1 VKRNSSAS
9 DGSDAPDGSDVR
21 EGYDPAV
28 RPQDDLFGHVNG
40 RWYDTVEIPPDL
52 PGYGQFVGL
61 RLLSEQRV
69 GDLLREA
76 AEAAASGSAP
86 SGSTRQQIGDMFAS
100 FLDEERVESLGVEPI
115 RADLEAVQAVSSVS
129 ELAGLLGR
137 LEREGSAGG
146 VFAAYVN
153 TDDRKSDRYL
163 VNISQGGLGLPDEAY
178 YRDDQFAE
186 IRTAYVAHLARMLG
200 LVGVD
205 AAEAVAERVMGLET
219 RLAGGHWDAVAC
231 RDVIATYNLL
241 AEHELRAAMPSF
253 DVDAWAS
260 GLGAPEGA
268 FAEVIVRQPSY
279 LTTLSEA
286 LSDVP
291 LDDWKSW
298 LTWQVVHSAAPFLPR
313 EIVAENF
320 DFYSRTLA
328 GTEQQRDRW
337 KRGVAVVQAALG
349 EAIGELYVERHFPPE
364 AKQQMDVLVA
374 NLVEAYRRNIEKLD
388 WMGPE
393 TRRKALDKLEVFRPK
408 IGYPP
413 RWRDYSSIVIDRTD
427 LLGNV
432 RRGAAF
438 ETDRQLGK
446 LGGPVDRDEWLMYP
460 QDVNAYYNPGTNEI
474 CFPAA
479 ILQPPFFDPEADP
492 ALNYGGIGAVIGHEI
507 GHGFDDQGAQYDGE
521 GNLHDW
527 WTVEDK
533 AGFRERSERLIA
545 QYDTL
550 EPRALPGH
558 KVNGG
563 LTVGENIGDLGGLTI
578 ALKAY
583 EISLDG
589 APAPELDG
597 LTGVQRAFFNWALVW
612 RAKFREALAQQLL
625 TVDPHSPPDLR
636 ANIVR
641 NLDEFHAAFETAPGD
656 GLWVEPDERV
666 RIW

>member
-1 VKRNSSAS
+1 MEADSS
-9 DGSDAPDGSDVR
+9 VH
-21 EGYDPAV
+21 EGYDPEV

-61 RLLSEQRV
+61 RLQSEQRV

-76 AEAAASGSAP
+76 ASAGGSEP
-86 SGSTRQQIGDMFAS
+86 SGTTTQQIGDMFAS

-115 RADLEAVQAVSSVS
+115 RADLDAVQAVATLT
-129 ELAGLLGR
+129 ELASLLGR
-137 LEREGSAGG
+137 LEREAAADG

-153 TDDRKSDRYL
+153 TDDRKSDRYV
-163 VNISQGGLGLPDEAY
+163 VNIGQGGLGLPDEAY
-178 YRDDQFAE
+178 YREEQFAE
-186 IRTAYVAHLARMLG
+186 IRAAYVAHLSRMLE
-200 LVGVD
+200 LVGVAD
-205 AAEAVAERVMGLET
+205 ADVDADRIMRLET
-219 RLAGGHWDAVAC
+219 RLAAGHWDAVAC
-231 RDVIATYNLL
+231 RDVITTYNLL
-241 AEHELRAAMPSF
+241 SEQELRAAAPAF
-253 DVDAWAS
+253 DFDAWGS
-260 GLGAPEGA
+260 GLGAPDGA
-268 FAEVIVRQPSY
+268 LAEVVVRQPSY
-279 LTTLSEA
+279 LATLSQA
-286 LSDVP
+286 LTDVP
-291 LDDWKSW
+291 LDDWKAW
-298 LTWQVVHSAAPFLPR
+298 LTWQVVHASAPFLTR
-313 EIVAENF
+313 AIVSESF

-328 GTEQQRDRW
+328 GTEVQRDRW

-349 EAIGELYVERHFPPE
+349 EAIGEQYVARHFPPE
-364 AKQQMDVLVA
+364 AKQQMDALVA
-374 NLVEAYRRNIEKLD
+374 NLVEAYRRNIDTLE

-393 TRRKALDKLEVFRPK
+393 TRRKALDKLAVFRPK

-413 RWRDYSSIVIDRTD
+413 RWRDYSAIEIDRAD
-427 LLGNV
+427 LIGNV

-438 ETDRQLGK
+438 ETDRQFGK

-479 ILQPPFFDPEADP
+479 ILQPPFFDPEADS
-492 ALNYGGIGAVIGHEI
+492 AVNYGGIGAVIGHEI

-527 WTVEDK
+527 WTAEDK
-533 AGFRERSERLIA
+533 AGFRERADRLIA
-545 QYDTL
+545 QYNEL
-550 EPRALPGH
+550 EPRALPGR

-589 APAPELDG
+589 TPAPEIEG
-597 LTGVQRAFFNWALVW
+597 LTGAQRAFFNWSLVW
-612 RAKFREALAQQLL
+612 RAKSREALARQLL

-641 NLDEFHAAFETAPGD
+641 NLDEFHDAFETAPGD
-656 GLWVEPDERV
+656 GLWVEPQDRV

>member
-1 VKRNSSAS
+1 VEAS
-9 DGSDAPDGSDVR
+9 TSVL
-21 EGYDPAV
+21 EGYDHGV

-61 RLLSEQRV
+61 RLTSEQRV

-76 AEAAASGSAP
+76 AEAAASGTVAP
-86 SGSTRQQIGDMFAS
+86 GSTTQQIGDMFAS
-100 FLDEERVESLGVEPI
+100 FLDEEAVERLGTEPI
-115 RADLEAVQAVSSVS
+115 SADLESVRAVSSVS
-129 ELAGLLGR
+129 ELAGLIGR
-137 LEREGSAGG
+137 LEREGAADGAFS
-146 VFAAYVN
+146 AYVN
-153 TDDRKSDRYL
+153 TDDRRSDRYV
-163 VNISQGGLGLPDEAY
+163 VNLTQGGIGLPDEAY
-178 YRDDQFAE
+178 YREDQFAE
-186 IRTAYVAHLARMLG
+186 IRTAYVAHVTRMLE
-200 LVGVD
+200 LVGVEGAAD
-205 AAEAVAERVMGLET
+205 AAERIMRLES
-219 RLAGGHWDAVAC
+219 RLAAGHWDAVAC
-231 RDVIATYNLL
+231 RDVIKTYNLHTRDQL
-241 AEHELRAAMPSF
+241 AAAAPAF
-253 DVDAWAS
+253 DFDAWSS
-260 GLGAPEGA
+260 GLAAPEDA

-279 LTTLSEA
+279 LTALSEA
-286 LSDVP
+286 LTDVP
-291 LDDWKSW
+291 LDDWKAW
-298 LTWQVVHSAAPFLPR
+298 LSWQVVHASAPFLTR
-313 EIVAENF
+313 AIVAENF

-328 GTEQQRDRW
+328 GTESQRDRW
-337 KRGVAVVQAALG
+337 KRGVAVVQSALG
-349 EAIGELYVERHFPPE
+349 EAIGEQYVARHFPPE
-364 AKQQMDVLVA
+364 AKQQIDVLVA
-374 NLVEAYRRNIEKLD
+374 NLVEAYRRNIETLN
-388 WMGPE
+388 WMSPA

-408 IGYPP
+408 VGYPP
-413 RWRDYSSIVIDRTD
+413 RWRDYSSIKIDRGD
-427 LLGNV
+427 LVGNV

-507 GHGFDDQGAQYDGE
+507 GHGFDDQGSQYDGE
-521 GNLHDW
+521 GNLHNW
-527 WTVEDK
+527 WTADDL
-533 AGFRERSERLIA
+533 AGFRERADRLIA
-545 QYDTL
+545 QYDNL
-550 EPRALPGH
+550 EPRGLPGH
-558 KVNGG
+558 TVNGG

-589 APAPELDG
+589 EPVPEVDG

-612 RAKFREALAQQLL
+612 RSKYREALARQLL

-656 GLWVEPDERV
+656 GLWVEPPDRV

>member
-1 VKRNSSAS
+1 VNPDSSIR
-9 DGSDAPDGSDVR
+9 D
-21 EGYDPAV
+21 GYDLAV

-61 RLLSEQRV
+61 RLLSEERV

-76 AEAAASGSAP
+76 AAAAESGSVAT
-86 SGSTRQQIGDMFAS
+86 GSTRQQIGDMFAS
-100 FLDEERVESLGVEPI
+100 FLDEERVEALGSEPI
-115 RADLEAVQAVSSVS
+115 RADLEAVRAVSSVS

-137 LEREGSAGG
+137 LEREGMAGG

-163 VNISQGGLGLPDEAY
+163 VNINQGGLGLPDEAY
-178 YRDDQFAE
+178 YREDQFAE
-186 IRTAYVAHLARMLG
+186 IRAAYVAHVAKMLA

-205 AAEAVAERVMGLET
+205 DADATAERVMSLET

-231 RDVIATYNLL
+231 RDVIKTYNLMS
-241 AEHELRAAMPSF
+241 EQELRAAVPSF
-253 DVDAWAS
+253 DLDAWAT
-260 GLGAPEGA
+260 GLEAPDNA

-279 LTTLSEA
+279 LSTLSDA
-286 LSDVP
+286 LADVP
-291 LDDWKSW
+291 LDDWKAW
-298 LTWQVVHSAAPFLPR
+298 LTWQVAHSAAPYLTR

-328 GTEQQRDRW
+328 GTEVQRDRW
-337 KRGVAVVQAALG
+337 KRGVAVVQGALG

-374 NLVEAYRRNIEKLD
+374 NLVEAYRRNIDALD
-388 WMGPE
+388 WMGPD

-413 RWRDYSSIVIDRTD
+413 RWRDYSSIVVDRTD

-438 ETDRQLGK
+438 ETDRQFGK

-527 WTVEDK
+527 WTAEDK
-533 AGFRERSERLIA
+533 AGFRERADRLIA
-545 QYDTL
+545 QYDQL

-583 EISLDG
+583 EISLEG
-589 APAPELDG
+589 TPAPVIEG

-641 NLDEFHAAFETAPGD
+641 NLDEFHTAFETAPGD
-656 GLWVEPDERV
+656 GLWVDPDERV

>member
-1 VKRNSSAS
+1 VDASSS
-9 DGSDAPDGSDVR
+9 VQ
-21 EGYDPAV
+21 EGYDHSV

-76 AEAAASGSAP
+76 AEAAASGSAVP
-86 SGSTRQQIGDMFAS
+86 GSTSQQIGDMFAS
-100 FLDEERVESLGVEPI
+100 FLDEEAVESLGAEPI
-115 RADLEAVQAVSSVS
+115 RPDLQSVRDVSTLT
-129 ELAGLLGR
+129 ELAALLGR
-137 LEREGSAGG
+137 LEREDSAGG
-146 VFAAYVN
+146 AFASYVN
-153 TDDRKSDRYL
+153 TDDRKSDRYV
-163 VNISQGGLGLPDEAY
+163 VNITQGGIGLPDEAY
-178 YRDDQFAE
+178 YREDQFAE
-186 IRTAYVAHLARMLG
+186 IRTAYVAHIARMLE
-200 LVGVD
+200 LVDVED
-205 AAEAVAERVMGLET
+205 AAAAAERVMSLET
-219 RLAGGHWDAVAC
+219 RLAAGHWDAVAC
-231 RDVIATYNLL
+231 RDVIKTYNLRTL
-241 AEHELRAAMPSF
+241 DELVAAAPAF
-253 DVDAWAS
+253 DFIAWSA

-286 LSDVP
+286 LGDVP
-291 LDDWKSW
+291 LDDWKAW
-298 LTWQVVHSAAPFLPR
+298 LTWQVVHSSAPFLSR
-313 EIVAENF
+313 AIVKENF

-328 GTEQQRDRW
+328 GTEEQRDRW
-337 KRGVAVVQAALG
+337 KRGVAVVQSALG
-349 EAIGELYVERHFPPE
+349 EAIGEQYVQRHFPPE

-374 NLVEAYRRNIEKLD
+374 NLVEAYRHNIDTLE
-388 WMGPE
+388 WMSPQ
-393 TRRKALDKLEVFRPK
+393 TRRKALDKLAVFRPK

-413 RWRDYSSIVIDRTD
+413 RWRDYSSIEIDPGD
-427 LLGNV
+427 LMGNA
-432 RRGAAF
+432 RRAAAF
-438 ETDRQLGK
+438 ETDRQFGK

-492 ALNYGGIGAVIGHEI
+492 AVNYGGIGAVIGHEI

-527 WTVEDK
+527 WTAEDK
-533 AGFRERSERLIA
+533 AGFRERADRLIA
-545 QYDTL
+545 QYDEL

-563 LTVGENIGDLGGLTI
+563 LTVGENIGDLGGMTI

-589 APAPELDG
+589 TSAPEIDG
-597 LTGVQRAFFNWALVW
+597 LTGVQRAFFNWSLLW

-625 TVDPHSPPDLR
+625 TVDPHAPPDLR

-656 GLWVEPDERV
+656 GLWVEPEDRV